1 MAPAKAASK
10 RKNKRKGV
18 KVSSPSA
25 SESESDAASPPP
37 TKKADKKSVDIK
49 VPAQT
54 SHSDNPNSDSDSDA
68 EEAEP
73 VFTKRTVA
81 NPEQAFEDFYL
92 KQATKEF
99 ANDLDK
105 LRAAGDFN
113 ATKSVPLL
121 VAALRQGTACFGK
134 EERRKIGRAVASG
147 GE

>member
-10 RKNKRKGV
+10 L
-18 KVSSPSA
+18 SSPSA
-25 SESESDAASPPP
+25 SESESEAASPPP
-37 TKKADKKSVDIK
+37 AKKSNKTNVDSKIQ
-49 VPAQT
+49 AQT
-54 SHSDNPNSDSDSDA
+54 SHSDSSDSDSDA

-73 VFTKRTVA
+73 VFTKRAVA

-134 EERRKIGRAVASG
+134 DERKKIGAAVATDAA
-147 GE
+147 

>member
-10 RKNKRKGV
+10 RKNKRKV
-18 KVSSPSA
+18 RTEVSSPSA
-25 SESESDAASPPP
+25 SESESDAASPPLA
-37 TKKADKKSVDIK
+37 KKANKKSVDSK
-49 VPAQT
+49 VQAQT
-54 SHSDNPNSDSDSDA
+54 SHSDSSDSDSDA

-92 KQATKEF
+92 KQVTKEF

-134 EERRKIGRAVASG
+134 EERRKIGAAVATDAA
-147 GE
+147 

>member
-10 RKNKRKGV
+10 RKNKRKV
-18 KVSSPSA
+18 RTEVSSPSA

-37 TKKADKKSVDIK
+37 AKKADKKDVDGKIQAHT
-49 VPAQT
+49 P
-54 SHSDNPNSDSDSDA
+54 HSDSSDSDSDA

-81 NPEQAFEDFYL
+81 NPEHAFEDFYL

-134 EERRKIGRAVASG
+134 EERRKIGAAVATDAA
-147 GE
+147 

>member
-10 RKNKRKGV
+10 RKNKRKV
-18 KVSSPSA
+18 RTEVSSPSA

-37 TKKADKKSVDIK
+37 AKKADKKSIDSK
-49 VPAQT
+49 VQAQT
-54 SHSDNPNSDSDSDA
+54 SHSDSPDSDSDSDA

-81 NPEQAFEDFYL
+81 DPEQAFEDFYL

-134 EERRKIGRAVASG
+134 EERRKIGSAVASG
-147 GE
+147 E